1 MERKCAE
8 VMRGDSREMDVIKV
22 GLLKARERK
31 RATADKHRK
40 MQIKNVHALY
50 EYDIEDLEVQ
60 YQNALETAKENLLE
74 DYKRVAD
81 KAITEENE
89 RVEREQKEKEE
100 RERKEKEEHERA
112 KASKKKAARMGTD
125 EEEDEYVI
133 GQRAT
138 RTAGVQDFIELGEV
152 GGDKAAAR
160 TQTDLTKDKEKA
172 VNERKRKLAQVTNQK
187 LQFHKTI
194 PRSDMRSDFVEI
206 VGKMQKDNAKFL
218 VSKHP
223 AGVKV
228 QLVDDTFTSHL
239 VINGRK
245 VYTADMVVVYSSLSR
260 ETFSGVITAISEEE
274 VAVRCGSGVKFGF
287 SVDHIRSG
295 RVAVSRDDESI
306 AAMQALKAASKI
318 LV

>member
-125 EEEDEYVI
+125 EEEDE
-133 GQRAT
+133 
-138 RTAGVQDFIELGEV
+138 
-152 GGDKAAAR
+152 
-160 TQTDLTKDKEKA
+160 
-172 VNERKRKLAQVTNQK
+172 
-187 LQFHKTI
+187 
-194 PRSDMRSDFVEI
+194 
-206 VGKMQKDNAKFL
+206 
-218 VSKHP
+218 
-223 AGVKV
+223 
-228 QLVDDTFTSHL
+228 
-239 VINGRK
+239 
-245 VYTADMVVVYSSLSR
+245 
-260 ETFSGVITAISEEE
+260 
-274 VAVRCGSGVKFGF
+274 
-287 SVDHIRSG
+287 
-295 RVAVSRDDESI
+295 
-306 AAMQALKAASKI
+306 
-318 LV
+318 